1 MTFTVFTS
9 CQLISYLYRV
19 RMSYRIHIN
28 QFIREKIT
36 FMLFNSKNGNM
47 KKNFLKCYLLITLK
61 LNFVKQICIHWSNI
75 C

>member
-47 KKNFLKCYLLITLK
+47 KKKLLEMLPFNHIETQFCKTNLYS
-61 LNFVKQICIHWSNI
+61 LE
-75 C
+75 